1 MQTTLVHSLVFSS
14 SATVYGHPEYLPYD
28 EVHPTNP
35 INPYGDTKLQ
45 VEIMLRNLANSDS
58 NWKIA
63 CLRYFNPVGAHD
75 SGLIGDDPSG
85 IPANLIPYLARVA
98 SGDLECLSVFGND
111 YETHDGTGERDY
123 IHVMDLA
130 EGHVAALPFL
140 EAHAGFHIIN
150 LGTGKST
157 SVLKC
162 IEEFERAS
170 GKQIPIK
177 IVSRRNGDLPIY
189 FAKVDLAKQTLG
201 WSADRTVADMC
212 SSAWKFQSMQINR
225 T

>member
-1 MQTTLVHSLVFSS
+1 
-14 SATVYGHPEYLPYD
+14 
-28 EVHPTNP
+28 
-35 INPYGDTKLQ
+35 
-45 VEIMLRNLANSDS
+45 
-58 NWKIA
+58 
-63 CLRYFNPVGAHD
+63 
-75 SGLIGDDPSG
+75 
-85 IPANLIPYLARVA
+85 
-98 SGDLECLSVFGND
+98 
-111 YETHDGTGERDY
+111 
-123 IHVMDLA
+123 
-130 EGHVAALPFL
+130 
-140 EAHAGFHIIN
+140 
-150 LGTGKST
+150 
-157 SVLKC
+157 VLKC